1 MSDTARGDAYDA
13 PTCGKGLAEHSDLPA
28 KMGEL
33 TVAIADVL
41 EHHMTALDLSDERS
55 RKEHAAY
62 RRLVS
67 DHRKAAAELRAVA
80 DAMAGYRSLP
90 MGKHNMAAMANAD
103 ARRIFAK
110 LVRFEEELFALLG
123 DRLEEA
129 LSELLRSRLERDTA
143 MLRAM
148 ELPPA

>member
-33 TVAIADVL
+33 TVAVADVL

-67 DHRKAAAELRAVA
+67 DHRKSAAELRAIA

-90 MGKHNMAAMANAD
+90 MGKHNMAAMANPE
-103 ARRIFAK
+103 ARRLFG
-110 LVRFEEELFALLG
+110 RFV
-123 DRLEEA
+123 RLEEE
-129 LSELLRSRLERDTA
+129 LSELLRSRLERDRA

-148 ELPPA
+148 ESPPA